1 VPGMNSGLNTDDPT
15 LVAAFRSVLMHQAV
29 IVIAIFL
36 ALLLAYGILR
46 SRRAAAA
53 SPSRHGFPGQPA
65 QAEPKARRFLRLS
78 FGFLWIFDGILQLQ
92 PQMAGGLPSEVVQ
105 PSAAASP
112 RWVQDVVNA
121 GGTIW
126 SFHPV
131 QAAAAA
137 VWIQLGVGVWLVAAE
152 TGWWSRVGSL
162 ASAAWGLV
170 VWVFGEAFGGIF
182 APGLTWLMG
191 APGAVFLYVAAGAL
205 LALPVRAWAGP
216 RLGRLML
223 AATGVCWIGMAVL
236 QAWPGRGFWQGG
248 ADGTLTG
255 MISDMAGLVQPP
267 PQQTMISAMVS
278 LVSGHG
284 FAVNLVAVIA
294 LAAAGAAL
302 LAGVTVLRDR
312 PGMLRAAVSASI
324 ALCLVVWVLVQD
336 LGVPGGL
343 GTDPNSM
350 VPWALLVWAGYRSAT
365 HPALSSE
372 RAGLT
377 PGPARSSR
385 PAPRLGGL
393 RSAMARP
400 AMAGPA
406 LRQTVTLASARS
418 VTSLGALAVV
428 LVGAGPLTVAAAN
441 WHADP
446 VIARAISGAA
456 LPVNR
461 PAPDFRLVSQSGRPV
476 SLASLRGRVTLLT
489 FLDPRCTTDC
499 PVATELKEAGVLLG
513 SSDDQVQFV
522 AIAASQSHYDLA
534 SIRALDRAEG
544 LDSVPNWLFLTG
556 SAAQLQQAWGR
567 YGIYVSH
574 MAPGASSVMSDMVFV
589 IDKAGRI
596 RQEIRDNPGPGTAST
611 RSSFAVVL
619 SDAARLALGE

>member
-1 VPGMNSGLNTDDPT
+1 VPGMTSGLNSGDPT

-29 IVIAIFL
+29 IVIAILL

-46 SRRAAAA
+46 SPRAAAG
-53 SPSRHGFPGQPA
+53 SPRHAAQP
-65 QAEPKARRFLRLS
+65 EPKARGFLRLS

-105 PSAAASP
+105 PGAAASP

-131 QAAAAA
+131 EAAAAA
-137 VWIQLGVGVWLVAAE
+137 VWIQIGVGVWLVAAE
-152 TGWWSRVGSL
+152 TGWWSRVGGL

-216 RLGRLML
+216 RLGRLLL
-223 AATGVCWIGMAVL
+223 AAIGAFWIAMAVL

-255 MISDMAGLVQPP
+255 LMSDMAGLVQPH

-284 FAVNLVAVIA
+284 FAVNLAAVVA

-302 LAGVTVLRDR
+302 LAGVTVLRDH
-312 PGMLRAAVSASI
+312 PWVLRAAVRASI
-324 ALCLVVWVLVQD
+324 ALCLIVWAGVQD

-350 VPWALLVWAGYRSAT
+350 VPWALLLWAGYRSAM
-365 HPALSSE
+365 
-372 RAGLT
+372 AG
-377 PGPARSSR
+377 
-385 PAPRLGGL
+385 
-393 RSAMARP
+393 SAMAGSSVAGP
-400 AMAGPA
+400 AMEGPA
-406 LRQTVTLASARS
+406 LRQTMTLATARS
-418 VTSLGALAVV
+418 VTSFGALAVV
-428 LVGAGPLTVAAAN
+428 LVGAGPLAVAAAN

-476 SLASLRGRVTLLT
+476 SLASLRGKVTLLT

-513 SSDDQVQFV
+513 SSGDQVQFV
-522 AIAASQSHYDLA
+522 AIAASQRHHDLA
-534 SIRALDRAEG
+534 SIRALDRQQG
-544 LDSVPNWLFLTG
+544 LDSVPNWLYLTG
-556 SAAQLQQAWGR
+556 SAEQLQLVWGR

-589 IDKAGRI
+589 IDRAGRI
-596 RQEIRDNPGPGTAST
+596 RQEIRDNPGPGTVST

-619 SDAARLALGE
+619 SGAARIALGE

>member
-1 VPGMNSGLNTDDPT
+1 MPGMTSGLTTNDPT
-15 LVAAFRSVLMHQAV
+15 LVAAFRSALMHQGFV
-29 IVIAIFL
+29 VIAIVL

-46 SRRAAAA
+46 SRRPGPPARPAA
-53 SPSRHGFPGQPA
+53 P
-65 QAEPKARRFLRLS
+65 AEPGGRRFLRLS
-78 FGFLWIFDGILQLQ
+78 FGTLWIVDGILQLQ

-131 QAAAAA
+131 EAAAAA
-137 VWIQLGVGVWLVAAE
+137 VWIQLGIGVWLVAAE
-152 TGWWSRVGSL
+152 TGWWSRVGGL
-162 ASAAWGLV
+162 AGAAWGLV
-170 VWVFGEAFGGIF
+170 VWVFGESFGGIF

-216 RLGRLML
+216 GLGRLL
-223 AATGVCWIGMAVL
+223 LGTTGAFWIGMAVL

-255 MISDMAGLVQPP
+255 MVSDMAGLVQPH
-267 PQQTMISAMVS
+267 PQETMINAMVS
-278 LVSGHG
+278 LVSAHG
-284 FAVNLVAVIA
+284 FAVNLVAVIT
-294 LAAAGAAL
+294 LAAAGTAL
-302 LAGVTVLRDR
+302 LAGVTILRDR
-312 PGMLRAAVSASI
+312 PWVLRAAVPASI
-324 ALCLVVWVLVQD
+324 AFCLIVWVLVQD
-336 LGVPGGL
+336 LGFPGGL

-365 HPALSSE
+365 QPALSSE
-372 RAGLT
+372 RTGLT
-377 PGPARSSR
+377 PRPDPSS
-385 PAPRLGGL
+385 PPGPRLGAL
-393 RSAMARP
+393 RP
-400 AMAGPA
+400 ATVGPA
-406 LRQTVTLASARS
+406 LRQTMTLATARS

-428 LVGAGPLTVAAAN
+428 LVGAAPLAVAAAT

-456 LPVNR
+456 LQANR
-461 PAPDFRLVSQSGRPV
+461 PAPDFRLVSQSGQPV
-476 SLASLRGRVTLLT
+476 SLASLHGKVTLLT
-489 FLDPRCTTDC
+489 FLDPQCTTDC

-522 AIAASQSHYDLA
+522 AIAASQRHYDLA
-534 SIRALDRAEG
+534 SIRALNKQEG

-556 SAAQLQQAWGR
+556 SAAELQQVWGA
-567 YGIYVSH
+567 YGMHISH

-596 RQEIRDNPGPGTAST
+596 RQEIRDNPGPGTVST

-619 SDAARLALGE
+619 SDAARHTLGG

>member
-1 VPGMNSGLNTDDPT
+1 VPGMTSGLNTDDPT

-29 IVIAIFL
+29 IVIAILL
-36 ALLLAYGILR
+36 ALLLAYGMLR
-46 SRRAAAA
+46 SRRAAAV
-53 SPSRHGFPGQPA
+53 SPRHAAQP
-65 QAEPKARRFLRLS
+65 EPKARGFLRLS

-131 QAAAAA
+131 EAAAAA
-137 VWIQLGVGVWLVAAE
+137 VWIQVGVGVWLVAAE
-152 TGWWSRVGSL
+152 TGWWSRVGGL

-216 RLGRLML
+216 RLGRLLL
-223 AATGVCWIGMAVL
+223 AAIGAFWIGMAVL

-255 MISDMAGLVQPP
+255 LISDMAGLVQPH

-284 FAVNLVAVIA
+284 FAVNLAAVVA

-302 LAGVTVLRDR
+302 LAGVTVLGDR
-312 PGMLRAAVSASI
+312 PWVLRAAVRASI
-324 ALCLVVWVLVQD
+324 ALCLIVWVLVQD

-350 VPWALLVWAGYRSAT
+350 VPWALLVWAGYRSAM
-365 HPALSSE
+365 
-372 RAGLT
+372 AG
-377 PGPARSSR
+377 S
-385 PAPRLGGL
+385 
-393 RSAMARP
+393 

-406 LRQTVTLASARS
+406 VAEPATAGPAPRQTMTLATARS

-428 LVGAGPLTVAAAN
+428 LVGAAGIVWRWCGP
-441 WHADP
+441 
-446 VIARAISGAA
+446 
-456 LPVNR
+456 
-461 PAPDFRLVSQSGRPV
+461 
-476 SLASLRGRVTLLT
+476 
-489 FLDPRCTTDC
+489 
-499 PVATELKEAGVLLG
+499 
-513 SSDDQVQFV
+513 
-522 AIAASQSHYDLA
+522 
-534 SIRALDRAEG
+534 
-544 LDSVPNWLFLTG
+544 
-556 SAAQLQQAWGR
+556 
-567 YGIYVSH
+567 
-574 MAPGASSVMSDMVFV
+574 
-589 IDKAGRI
+589 
-596 RQEIRDNPGPGTAST
+596 
-611 RSSFAVVL
+611 
-619 SDAARLALGE
+619 

>member
-1 VPGMNSGLNTDDPT
+1 MTSGLNTDDPT
-15 LVAAFRSVLMHQAV
+15 LVAAFRSVLLHQAV

-53 SPSRHGFPGQPA
+53 SPPRLSSPRQPA
-65 QAEPKARRFLRLS
+65 PTNLPGAASPRPAARPEPKARTFLRLS

-152 TGWWSRVGSL
+152 TGWWSRAGGL

-205 LALPVRAWAGP
+205 LALPARAWAGP

-223 AATGVCWIGMAVL
+223 ATIGAFWIGMAVL

-255 MISDMAGLVQPP
+255 MISDMAGLVQPH

-284 FAVNLVAVIA
+284 FAVNLAAVVA

-312 PGMLRAAVSASI
+312 PVVLRAAVPASI
-324 ALCLVVWVLVQD
+324 ALCLIVWVLVQD

-365 HPALSSE
+365 Q
-372 RAGLT
+372 
-377 PGPARSSR
+377 PGPAV
-385 PAPRLGGL
+385 
-393 RSAMARP
+393 
-400 AMAGPA
+400 AGPA
-406 LRQTVTLASARS
+406 LRQTMTLATARS

-428 LVGAGPLTVAAAN
+428 LVGAGPLAVAAAN

-456 LPVNR
+456 LRVNR
-461 PAPDFRLVSQSGRPV
+461 PAPDFRLVSQSGQPV
-476 SLASLRGRVTLLT
+476 SLASLRGKVTLLT
-489 FLDPRCTTDC
+489 FLDPMCRTDC

-522 AIAASQSHYDLA
+522 AIAASQLHYDLA
-534 SIRALDRAEG
+534 SIRALDTQEG
-544 LDSVPNWLFLTG
+544 LDSVPNWLYLTG
-556 SAAQLQQAWGR
+556 SAEQLQRTWGE

-589 IDKAGRI
+589 IDRAGRI
-596 RQEIRDNPGPGTAST
+596 RQEIRDNPGPGTVST

-619 SDAARLALGE
+619 SGAARIALGE